1 VWADLASFWSCTGL
15 VLSLGIVNGGVG
27 VSSSHELFHSRGA
40 PLAHALAFVLLTASA
55 YAPFYFMHRH
65 HHINVATPLDGA
77 TARKGEP
84 FVWFFQR
91 SALGGLRDSWRH
103 EQRVRRGAVNRVAV
117 ALVLPVALT
126 VFVLAAA
133 TWCATDF
140 ESASAFATALSRATQ
155 CFLAQAVVGI
165 LTVEMGNYL
174 QHYGMVRGRSQLD
187 PARFER
193 VQAHHSWDCDL
204 IAFNFS
210 VSGVAQHSHHHVEPG
225 LPLGSL
231 RPQAAPSL
239 PHDYFALYWMV
250 AWTPFRLVA
259 ILDARLDAFKQLELV
274 GDVGDGK
281 LADRIDYVGQ
291 ETDLDMVE
299 GIL

>member
-1 VWADLASFWSCTGL
+1 
-15 VLSLGIVNGGVG
+15 
-27 VSSSHELFHSRGA
+27 
-40 PLAHALAFVLLTASA
+40 
-55 YAPFYFMHRH
+55 
-65 HHINVATPLDGA
+65 
-77 TARKGEP
+77 
-84 FVWFFQR
+84 
-91 SALGGLRDSWRH
+91 
-103 EQRVRRGAVNRVAV
+103 
-117 ALVLPVALT
+117 
-126 VFVLAAA
+126 
-133 TWCATDF
+133 
-140 ESASAFATALSRATQ
+140 
-155 CFLAQAVVGI
+155 
-165 LTVEMGNYL
+165 
-174 QHYGMVRGRSQLD
+174 MVRGRSQLD